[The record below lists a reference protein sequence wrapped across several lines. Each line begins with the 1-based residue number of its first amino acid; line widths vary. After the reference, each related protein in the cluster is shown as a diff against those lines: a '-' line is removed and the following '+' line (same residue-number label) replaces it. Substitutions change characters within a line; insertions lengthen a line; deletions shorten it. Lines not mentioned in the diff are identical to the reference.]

1 MTIKAEDETPHFRHS
16 NGSVGRRSDSK
27 KSAGKRSD
35 PTINDPDLKT
45 RIAWMYYVEG
55 MTQEAIAERLEIN
68 RLRILKIL
76 AQCREDG
83 TVQIRINSKAT
94 DCVRLARELEE
105 TFGLS
110 RAIVVPRPFDEEKLS
125 EVIGVATGT
134 YLSEVLT
141 DGMSIGLGWGETL
154 QRSLKAVSLR
164 PLRSCSVVSL
174 LGALTKA
181 SAHNPSE
188 FAWRFAELLGADCYF
203 LAGPVYAPDEA
214 TRDGLFRHAG
224 IEEVIERAHR
234 LDIAVVSVGDLSS
247 QTTIARYNLLPEAD
261 LATLADAGAV
271 GDVLCHFIN
280 ERGEVVD
287 HSVNRRV
294 VAVHPGTIRGTPKLV
309 LASGGWRKVKVT
321 MAAIRLL
328 RPSVLI
334 TDESAAEEIIA
345 RYAMQSI

>member
-1 MTIKAEDETPHFRHS
+1 MTINAVDEPRHS
-16 NGSVGRRSDSK
+16 RSSK
-27 KSAGKRSD
+27 ESSGKRPD
-35 PTINDPDLKT
+35 LTTNDPDLKA

-55 MTQEAIAERLEIN
+55 MTQEAIADRLGIK

-83 TVQIRINSKAT
+83 TVQIRVNSKASE
-94 DCVRLARELEE
+94 CVRLARELEKIFDL
-105 TFGLS
+105 T
-110 RAIVVPRPFDEEKLS
+110 RAVVVPRPYEEEKLP
-125 EVIGVATGT
+125 EAIGVATGN

-141 DGMSIGLGWGETL
+141 DGMTIGLGWGETL
-154 QRSLKAVSLR
+154 SRSLKAVTPRS
-164 PLRSCSVVSL
+164 LRSCTVVSL

-188 FAWRFAELLGADCYF
+188 FAWRFADLFGAECYF

-214 TRDGLFRHAG
+214 TRDGLFRHVG
-224 IEEVIERAHR
+224 IGEVVERARR
-234 LDIAVVSVGDLSS
+234 LDIAVVSVGDLSP
-247 QTTIARYNLLPEAD
+247 QATIARYNLLSEAD
-261 LATLADAGAV
+261 LTALADAGAV

-287 HSVNRRV
+287 HPVNRRV
-294 VAVHPGTIRGTPKLV
+294 VAVHPSMIQGTPKLV
-309 LASGGWRKVKVT
+309 LASGGWRKVKAT

-328 RPSVLI
+328 KPSVFI

-345 RYAMQSI
+345 RHANQ

>member
-1 MTIKAEDETPHFRHS
+1 MTLKAEDDLRHS
-16 NGSVGRRSDSK
+16 RNSKRSS
-27 KSAGKRSD
+27 SKRSD
-35 PTINDPDLKT
+35 LTTNDFDLKA

-55 MTQEAIAERLEIN
+55 MTQEAIAERLEIK

-83 TVQIRINSKAT
+83 TVQIRINSQAS

-105 TFGLS
+105 TFNLS
-110 RAIVVPRPFDEEKLS
+110 RAIVVPRPFEEEKLP
-125 EVIGVATGT
+125 EAIGIATGT
-134 YLSEVLT
+134 YLSEILT

-154 QRSLKAVSLR
+154 QRSLKAMTSRALR
-164 PLRSCSVVSL
+164 GCTVVSL

-188 FAWRFAELLGADCYF
+188 FAWRFADLLGAECYF
-203 LAGPVYAPDEA
+203 LAGPVFAPDEV
-214 TRDGLFRHAG
+214 TREGLFRHVG
-224 IEEVIERAHR
+224 IKEVIERAHR

-247 QTTIARYNLLPEAD
+247 QTTIARYNLLPEVD
-261 LATLADAGAV
+261 LATLSDAGAV

-280 ERGEVVD
+280 ERGELLD

-294 VAVHPGTIRGTPKLV
+294 VAVHPGMIRGTPKLI

-328 RPSVLI
+328 RPSVFI
-334 TDESAAEEIIA
+334 TDESTAEEIIA
-345 RYAMQSI
+345 RHAMRST